1 MQAIDYQRVDGVGVN
16 RFTLI
21 GKNLYLVT
29 NSQLNQLK
37 AA

>member
-1 MQAIDYQRVDGVGVN
+1 MQAIDYQRVNVGVN

-29 NSQLNQLK
+29 NSQLNLLK